1 MIGAKELY
9 DKTVEQCNAYLATKW
24 IGIGKKQ
31 IPEDEV
37 KNLKREEEAIIMV
50 IRWMMDILADAE
62 NGAE

>member
-37 KNLKREEEAIIMV
+37 ENLKREEEAIIMV
-50 IRWMMDILADAE
+50 TRWMMDILTDAK